1 MKVGTRRPPREF
13 LPDDPDDDLDFEPII
28 LSQPRRR
35 WGLWLALGALIVLG
49 GGAAGSWYFLD
60 TWLGESID
68 TSVPL
73 IPADDAPIKV
83 RPEKPGGME
92 VPDQD
97 KLVYDRMEGTGDGQP
112 VEQLLPPAE
121 NPMPL
126 SEAPP
131 PPEVTMPAETEKPA
145 QPQTQVAET
154 AEKRPAGP
162 ISLVPGKKAAEAAPA
177 AAPAPPPAA
186 APTKKVEAAEQLLPE
201 PEKPEPAQPAAAP
214 AAPPPPP
221 AKPAE
226 AKPAKPAPPPPAP
239 PPPAPTKPAPTKPAP
254 AKPAAPPP
262 EPPKPVKMTPPKPAE
277 TKVAVAGKP
286 PPPEPAKPVVK
297 KTTKPAAMASSFRI
311 QIASVR
317 SPKGARDEWKRLQ
330 RKNRELLG
338 DLQLSIEK
346 ADLGAKKGIYYRL
359 RAGPVA
365 DAAAAKSL
373 CAALKK
379 RKVDCL
385 IVRPK

>member
-1 MKVGTRRPPREF
+1 MARRPPREF

-35 WGLWLALGALIVLG
+35 WGLWLALGGLIVLG

-60 TWLGESID
+60 SWLGETID

-73 IPADDAPIKV
+73 IRADDALIKV

-121 NPMPL
+121 KPIPL
-126 SEAPP
+126 PEAPP
-131 PPEVTMPAETEKPA
+131 PPEVTMPAEPEKPV
-145 QPQTQVAET
+145 QPQTRVAEM
-154 AEKRPAGP
+154 AEKKPAGP
-162 ISLVPGKKAAEAAPA
+162 ISLVPGKKAAETAPA
-177 AAPAPPPAA
+177 AAPAPPPVA

-201 PEKPEPAQPAAAP
+201 PKKPEPPQPATAP

-221 AKPAE
+221 AEPAE
-226 AKPAKPAPPPPAP
+226 VKPAKPA
-239 PPPAPTKPAPTKPAP
+239 
-254 AKPAAPPP
+254 AAPPP
-262 EPPKPVKMTPPKPAE
+262 EPPKPAKVTPPKPPE
-277 TKVAVAGKP
+277 PKVEVASRP
-286 PPPEPAKPVVK
+286 PPPKPAKPVVS
-297 KTTKPAAMASSFRI
+297 KTTKPAATASSYRI

-317 SPKGARDEWKRLQ
+317 SSKDARSEWKRLQ
-330 RKNRELLG
+330 RKNRDLLG
-338 DLQLSIEK
+338 GLQLSIDK

-379 RKVDCL
+379 RKVGCL